1 MQDSEP
7 FLAPT
12 TAVSGATPQ
21 LAVAPASIVCGT
33 DFSQEATQAVDV
45 AAAWARRFGEPL
57 VLVHPVDQQPRT
69 QLPGQLRDSLS
80 LFERAQLHRELE
92 RLRAMKIVV
101 AEALREGDPATVL
114 IDEAT
119 RHHARLLVLAGKQE
133 GALSRLLSGGLAER
147 VAEAAPMPTLLVRN
161 PAPLLKWARNARK
174 LRVVVGADL
183 SAPSEA
189 ALRWVSWLRH
199 CGLCEVVV
207 VYLQPVVPPGTTTEF
222 IPAGV
227 MDEMMRKTSLAQA
240 QCFRK
245 KVRALLG
252 PARVRVR
259 VEKQWGYSDAHLIQ
273 TAAAEKADLL
283 VVGTHSRHGLARLGH
298 HSVSRGVLH
307 YAPTNVACIPSRSRE
322 VPLQVFR
329 DPPATPEK

>member
-7 FLAPT
+7 FLAPI
-12 TAVSGATPQ
+12 AAASGSAPHLAT
-21 LAVAPASIVCGT
+21 APASIVCGT
-33 DFSQEATQAVDV
+33 DFSKEATQAVDV
-45 AAAWARRFGEPL
+45 AAAWAQRFGEPL

-92 RLRAMKIVV
+92 RLRALKIEVSD
-101 AEALREGDPATVL
+101 ALQEGDPEAVL

-133 GALSRLLSGGLAER
+133 GALSRILAGGLAEQ
-147 VAEAAPMPTLLVRN
+147 VAEASPVPTLLVRK
-161 PAPLLKWARNARK
+161 PAPLLKWARDSRK

-183 SAPSEA
+183 STPSEA
-189 ALRWVSWLRH
+189 ALRWVHWLRQ
-199 CGLCEVVV
+199 CGPCEVLV
-207 VYLQPVVPPGTTTEF
+207 VYMQSAVPPGAATDF
-222 IPAGV
+222 IPDVV
-227 MDEMMRKTSLAQA
+227 MDDMLRKASSTQA

-245 KVRALLG
+245 KARALLG
-252 PARVRVR
+252 PDPIRVR

-273 TAAAEKADLL
+273 TATEEKADLL

-307 YAPTNVACIPSRSRE
+307 YAPMNVACIPCHSGES
-322 VPLQVFR
+322 PLPVLR
-329 DPPATPEK
+329 DHPQPPKR

>member
-1 MQDSEP
+1 MQDFEQ

-12 TAVSGATPQ
+12 AAASGAASQ
-21 LAVAPASIVCGT
+21 LATAPASIVCGT
-33 DFSQEATQAVDV
+33 DFSKEATQAVEV
-45 AAAWARRFGEPL
+45 AAAWAQLFGEPL
-57 VLVHPVDQQPRT
+57 VLVHPVDQKPRT

-80 LFERAQLHRELE
+80 LFERAQLHREME
-92 RLRAMKIVV
+92 RLKAMQIEVT
-101 AEALREGDPATVL
+101 ESLQEGHPQTVM

-133 GALSRLLSGGLAER
+133 GALSRLLSGGLGEE
-147 VAEAAPMPTLLVRN
+147 VAESSPIPTLVVRK
-161 PAPLLKWARNARK
+161 PVPLQKWARDARK

-189 ALRWVSWLRH
+189 ALRWVHWLRS
-199 CGLCEVVV
+199 CGPCEVLV
-207 VYLQPVVPPGTTTEF
+207 VYLQPTVPAGTTTDF
-222 IPAGV
+222 IPPVV
-227 MDEMMRKTSLAQA
+227 MDAMMRKASITQA

-245 KVRALLG
+245 KARALLG
-252 PARVRVR
+252 PEPVRIR

-273 TAAAEKADLL
+273 TAQDEKADLL

-307 YAPTNVACIPSRSRE
+307 YAPMNVACIPGRADESNFQVLRE
-322 VPLQVFR
+322 PNQ
-329 DPPATPEK
+329 PPKS